1 MLNDNGNKTAKKISR
16 SNNQKNNNAC
26 AAHFYVHF
34 FAIVLH
40 LPSKRTGAWNAK
52 FHPGLHEGVDVHT
65 DAWTIYQ

>member
-40 LPSKRTGAWNAK
+40 LLSKRTGA
-52 FHPGLHEGVDVHT
+52 
-65 DAWTIYQ
+65 

>member
-34 FAIVLH
+34 FAITVLH
-40 LPSKRTGAWNAK
+40 LPSKRTGA
-52 FHPGLHEGVDVHT
+52 
-65 DAWTIYQ
+65 